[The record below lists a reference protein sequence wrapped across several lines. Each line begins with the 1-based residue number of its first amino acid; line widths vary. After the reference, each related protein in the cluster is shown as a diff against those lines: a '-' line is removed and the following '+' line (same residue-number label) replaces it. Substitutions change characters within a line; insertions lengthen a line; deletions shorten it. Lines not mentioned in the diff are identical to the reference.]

1 MSSLSNLTIH
11 SIGGGWGK
19 DVEDEGLEL
28 VAVIR
33 GTDIPNLEINNI
45 QGVPFRYETQK
56 KIQSRL
62 LQIGDLV
69 IEISGGSASSKQRTG
84 RCLYITD
91 ELLKNLGGK
100 VIPASFCKLLRLDR
114 KKVNSKY
121 VYYQIK
127 AMHLSDEI
135 ASFENQSTGIS
146 NFQFNRFID
155 EIRPSILDIE
165 VQNKIV
171 NFLEKIDLKIINNI
185 NINQTL
191 EQIAQTIFKSWFI
204 DFDPVHA
211 KANALASGQA
221 AEQATQAAMAVISGK
236 NTQELHRLQTANP
249 EQYQQLWE
257 IAEAFPSGVDEEGVP
272 RGWGQTTLSEVC
284 SMKNGYAF
292 KSSDWTDEGIPVIK
306 IGSVKPMIVEV
317 DGNGFVDEEHSVLH
331 SEFLLTE
338 GDIVVGLTGY
348 VGEVGRI
355 PQGRTAMLNQRVAKF
370 IPNKL
375 NEQQDYYSF
384 VYCLVRD
391 KSFKAF
397 AETNAKGS
405 AQANISTKELLNY
418 SIILASS
425 EIQMKFES
433 LIKPLLD
440 KILVNSGNNENL
452 SKVRDLLLPK
462 LLSGEIH
469 L

>member
-62 LQIGDLV
+62 LQVGDLV

-211 KANALASGQA
+211 KANALASGQTL
-221 AEQATQAAMAVISGK
+221 EQATQAAMAVISGK

-257 IAEAFPSGVDEEGVP
+257 IAEAFPRGFDEEGVP
-272 RGWGQTTLSEVC
+272 RGWEITTIDENYNVVMGQSPKGETYNEESNGTLFYQGRAEFGWRYPEPRLYTTDPKRIAKKSNILMSVRAPVGDLNVALEDCCIGRGLAALSHKSNSLSFGLYQIKNLQNEFDVFNGEGTVFGSINQKDLKSIRVINPSSKIIKLFDDVC
-284 SMKNGYAF
+284 STN
-292 KSSDWTDEGIPVIK
+292 D
-306 IGSVKPMIVEV
+306 
-317 DGNGFVDEEHSVLH
+317 
-331 SEFLLTE
+331 LL
-338 GDIVVGLTGY
+338 I
-348 VGEVGRI
+348 
-355 PQGRTAMLNQRVAKF
+355 
-370 IPNKL
+370 
-375 NEQQDYYSF
+375 
-384 VYCLVRD
+384 
-391 KSFKAF
+391 
-397 AETNAKGS
+397 
-405 AQANISTKELLNY
+405 
-418 SIILASS
+418 
-425 EIQMKFES
+425 
-433 LIKPLLD
+433 
-440 KILVNSGNNENL
+440 ENL
-452 SKVRDLLLPK
+452 SREILSLRKIRDELLPM
-462 LLSGEIH
+462 LLSGEV
-469 L
+469 

>member
-1 MSSLSNLTIH
+1 MSSWKQVRFSEICDITRGGSPRPIQEYMTNDGVPWIKISDATASNSRFIEKTKEFIKTSGISKSREVFPDDLILSNSATPGIPKFMRIYACIH
-11 SIGGGWGK
+11 DGWLLLRNFNGAEK
-19 DVEDEGLEL
+19 EFIYWLLLNERDKLIQQGNGSVFTNLK
-28 VAVIR
+28 
-33 GTDIPNLEINNI
+33 TDILKNHIVNIPDDIEEQKRIATILNNI
-45 QGVPFRYETQK
+45 Q
-56 KIQSRL
+56 
-62 LQIGDLV
+62 
-69 IEISGGSASSKQRTG
+69 
-84 RCLYITD
+84 
-91 ELLKNLGGK
+91 
-100 VIPASFCKLLRLDR
+100 
-114 KKVNSKY
+114 
-121 VYYQIK
+121 
-127 AMHLSDEI
+127 
-135 ASFENQSTGIS
+135 
-146 NFQFNRFID
+146 
-155 EIRPSILDIE
+155 
-165 VQNKIV
+165 
-171 NFLEKIDLKIINNI
+171 EKIELNTQ
-185 NINQTL
+185 INQTL

-211 KANALASGQA
+211 KANALASGQTL
-221 AEQATQAAMAVISGK
+221 EQATQAAMAVISGK

-249 EQYQQLWE
+249 KQYQQLWE
-257 IAEAFPSGVDEEGVP
+257 IAEAFPSGFDEEGVP
-272 RGWGQTTLSEVC
+272 RGWEQTTLSEVC

-292 KSSDWTDEGIPVIK
+292 KSSDWTEEGIPVIK

-418 SIILASS
+418 SIILASP

-440 KILVNSGNNENL
+440 KILVNSGNNEYL
-452 SKVRDLLLPK
+452 SKVRDLLLPN

>member
-1 MSSLSNLTIH
+1 MEFKKITVGNFAENLDRFRIPLSSAEREKKRGKYPYYGAAKIIDYVDGFTHSGLSVLIAEDGSVETDKGYPVVQLANGEYWVNNHTHVLK
-11 SIGGGWGK
+11 GK
-19 DVEDEGLEL
+19 NDWDTLYLYYALQIIKVSPFVTG
-28 VAVIR
+28 AV
-33 GTDIPNLEINNI
+33 
-45 QGVPFRYETQK
+45 QK
-56 KIQSRL
+56 KISQKALNSM
-62 LQIGDLV
+62 
-69 IEISGGSASSKQRTG
+69 
-84 RCLYITD
+84 
-91 ELLKNLGGK
+91 ELN
-100 VIPASFCKLLRLDR
+100 
-114 KKVNSKY
+114 Y
-121 VYYQIK
+121 
-127 AMHLSDEI
+127 
-135 ASFENQSTGIS
+135 FE
-146 NFQFNRFID
+146 D
-155 EIRPSILDIE
+155 PMIRR
-165 VQNKIV
+165 KIV
-171 NFLEKIDLKIINNI
+171 ESLLGLDKKIELNTQ
-185 NINQTL
+185 INQTL

-211 KANALASGQA
+211 KANALASGQT

-257 IAEAFPSGVDEEGVP
+257 IAEAFPSGFDEEGVP

>member
-62 LQIGDLV
+62 LQVGDLV

-211 KANALASGQA
+211 KANARASGQTL
-221 AEQATQAAMAVISGK
+221 EQATQAAMAEISGK
-236 NTQELHRLQTANP
+236 NTQELHRLHTANP

-257 IAEAFPSGVDEEGVP
+257 IAEAFPSGFSGYKNLGEIP
-272 RGWGQTTLSEVC
+272 IGWNVLTFKDFISE
-284 SMKNGYAF
+284 SK
-292 KSSDWTDEGIPVIK
+292 EK
-306 IGSVKPMIVEV
+306 IGSLEDVPEYSV
-317 DGNGFVDEEHSVLH
+317 GNEGIYPRSEKYNKSLSKTPEKNKVVRIGDLVFGMGSKTLNWGIMNDEIGSV
-331 SEFLLTE
+331 SPA
-338 GDIVVGLTGY
+338 Y
-348 VGEVGRI
+348 
-355 PQGRTAMLNQRVAKF
+355 
-370 IPNKL
+370 
-375 NEQQDYYSF
+375 F
-384 VYCLVRD
+384 VYRIFTNINYIYLN
-391 KSFKAF
+391 KYIKA
-397 AETNAKGS
+397 
-405 AQANISTKELLNY
+405 KEYDFQN
-418 SIILASS
+418 
-425 EIQMKFES
+425 
-433 LIKPLLD
+433 LIKPTSRQGQSVDKEMFLKKEIYVPNEYLLNIYLNKLKEID
-440 KILVNSGNNENL
+440 SLVYSYTTEVLILEQI
-452 SKVRDLLLPK
+452 RDELLPK
-462 LLSGEIH
+462 LLSGEI
-469 L
+469 

>member
-62 LQIGDLV
+62 LQVGDLV

-204 DFDPVHA
+204 DFDPVYA
-211 KANALASGQA
+211 KANALASGQTL
-221 AEQATQAAMAVISGK
+221 EQATQAAMAVISGK

-257 IAEAFPSGVDEEGVP
+257 IAEAFPSGFSGYKNLGEIP
-272 RGWGQTTLSEVC
+272 IGWNVLTFKDFISE
-284 SMKNGYAF
+284 SK
-292 KSSDWTDEGIPVIK
+292 EK
-306 IGSVKPMIVEV
+306 IGSLEDVPEYSV
-317 DGNGFVDEEHSVLH
+317 GNEGIYPRSEKYNKSLSKTPEKNKVVRIGDLVFGMGSKTLNWGIMNDEIGSV
-331 SEFLLTE
+331 SPA
-338 GDIVVGLTGY
+338 Y
-348 VGEVGRI
+348 
-355 PQGRTAMLNQRVAKF
+355 
-370 IPNKL
+370 
-375 NEQQDYYSF
+375 F
-384 VYCLVRD
+384 VYRIFTNINYIYLN
-391 KSFKAF
+391 KYIKA
-397 AETNAKGS
+397 
-405 AQANISTKELLNY
+405 KEYDFQN
-418 SIILASS
+418 
-425 EIQMKFES
+425 
-433 LIKPLLD
+433 LIKPTSRQGQSVDKEIFLKKEIYVPNEYLLNIYLNKLKEID
-440 KILVNSGNNENL
+440 SLVYSYTTEVLILEQI
-452 SKVRDLLLPK
+452 RDELLPK
-462 LLSGEIH
+462 LLSGEI
-469 L
+469 

>member
-19 DVEDEGLEL
+19 DVKDEGLEL

-62 LQIGDLV
+62 LQVGDLV

-211 KANALASGQA
+211 KAEALANGQT

-257 IAEAFPSGVDEEGVP
+257 IADAFPSGFDEEGVP
-272 RGWGQTTLSEVC
+272 RGWEQTTLSEVC

-292 KSSDWTDEGIPVIK
+292 KSSDWTEEGIPVIK

-418 SIILASS
+418 SIILASP

-440 KILVNSGNNENL
+440 KILVNSGNNEYL
-452 SKVRDLLLPK
+452 SKVRDLLLPN

>member
-1 MSSLSNLTIH
+1 MSKLGDFVRVQGGYAFKSSELSDDKTGVPVIKIGNITGGSFVDLSNYQSVSFQLFEKTKSFATKDNDIL
-11 SIGGGWGK
+11 IAMTGANVGK
-19 DVEDEGLEL
+19 TSRVPVNSDAYLINQRVGRFLLKEDCPYTSDFIYY
-28 VAVIR
+28 VV
-33 GTDIPNLEINNI
+33 
-45 QGVPFRYETQK
+45 
-56 KIQSRL
+56 
-62 LQIGDLV
+62 
-69 IEISGGSASSKQRTG
+69 SSKQAYQYFSRVADGAAQPNISGKTIEDLEFPNIDS
-84 RCLYITD
+84 RC
-91 ELLKNLGGK
+91 
-100 VIPASFCKLLRLDR
+100 A
-114 KKVNSKY
+114 
-121 VYYQIK
+121 
-127 AMHLSDEI
+127 
-135 ASFENQSTGIS
+135 
-146 NFQFNRFID
+146 
-155 EIRPSILDIE
+155 
-165 VQNKIV
+165 NKIG
-171 NFLEKIDLKIINNI
+171 NILKSLDDKTQLNTQ
-185 NINQTL
+185 INQTL

-211 KANALASGQA
+211 KANALASGQTL
-221 AEQATQAAMAVISGK
+221 EQATQAAMAVISGK

-257 IAEAFPSGVDEEGVP
+257 IAEAFPSGFDEEGVP
-272 RGWGQTTLSEVC
+272 RGWEQTTLSEVC

-292 KSSDWTDEGIPVIK
+292 KSSDWTEEGIPVIK

-418 SIILASS
+418 SIILASP

-440 KILVNSGNNENL
+440 KILVNSGNNEYL
-452 SKVRDLLLPK
+452 SKVRDLLLPN

>member
-1 MSSLSNLTIH
+1 MSSWKKSKLSEVINI
-11 SIGGGWGK
+11 IGGGTPKRSEEKYWNGNIPWLSVA
-19 DVEDEGLEL
+19 DFNNDLRFVSSSAEYITELGLSQSSTKL
-28 VAVIR
+28 LKRGDLIISAR
-33 GTDIPNLEINNI
+33 GTVGCLAQLDKPMAFNQSCYGLNGKENIIDNGFLYYFLKNNI
-45 QGVPFRYETQK
+45 KELKQKTHGAVFDTITRDTFDYIEIYYPNIERQKEIAEILEDYDK
-56 KIQSRL
+56 KIQL
-62 LQIGDLV
+62 NTQ
-69 IEISGGSASSKQRTG
+69 
-84 RCLYITD
+84 
-91 ELLKNLGGK
+91 
-100 VIPASFCKLLRLDR
+100 
-114 KKVNSKY
+114 
-121 VYYQIK
+121 
-127 AMHLSDEI
+127 
-135 ASFENQSTGIS
+135 
-146 NFQFNRFID
+146 
-155 EIRPSILDIE
+155 
-165 VQNKIV
+165 
-171 NFLEKIDLKIINNI
+171 
-185 NINQTL
+185 INQTL

-211 KANALASGQA
+211 KANALASGQTL
-221 AEQATQAAMAVISGK
+221 EQATQAAMAVISGK
-236 NTQELHRLQTANP
+236 NTQELHRLQTANL

-257 IAEAFPSGVDEEGVP
+257 IAEAFPSGFDEEGVP
-272 RGWGQTTLSEVC
+272 RGWEQTTLSEVC

-292 KSSDWTDEGIPVIK
+292 KSSDWTEEGIPVIK

-418 SIILASS
+418 SIILASP

-440 KILVNSGNNENL
+440 KILVNSGNNEYL
-452 SKVRDLLLPK
+452 SKVRDLLLPN

>member
-1 MSSLSNLTIH
+1 MSDLISVKL
-11 SIGGGWGK
+11 G
-19 DVEDEGLEL
+19 
-28 VAVIR
+28 
-33 GTDIPNLEINNI
+33 EIAN
-45 QGVPFRYETQK
+45 FKY
-56 KIQSRL
+56 
-62 LQIGDLV
+62 
-69 IEISGGSASSKQRTG
+69 
-84 RCLYITD
+84 
-91 ELLKNLGGK
+91 GK
-100 VIPASFCKLLRLDR
+100 VITKNDISLEG
-114 KKVNSKY
+114 KY
-121 VYYQIK
+121 PVYSGYQIVGY
-127 AMHLSDEI
+127 LDEYQ
-135 ASFENQSTGIS
+135 FENEQLVIVCRGMGGTGDIKLSPRKCSITNLAIVIS
-146 NFQFNRFID
+146 EDKTKVKQRYLYWVLKNSDTYSLRTGSAQPQITIHALENFSICINPNLDIQDKIS
-155 EIRPSILDIE
+155 SILDELDQKIE
-165 VQNKIV
+165 LNTQ
-171 NFLEKIDLKIINNI
+171 
-185 NINQTL
+185 INQTL

-211 KANALASGQA
+211 KANALASGQT

-257 IAEAFPSGVDEEGVP
+257 IAEAFPGGFDEEGVP
-272 RGWGQTTLSEVC
+272 RGWEQTTLSEVC

-292 KSSDWTDEGIPVIK
+292 KSSDWTEEGIPVIK

-418 SIILASS
+418 SIILASP

-440 KILVNSGNNENL
+440 KILVNSGNNEYL
-452 SKVRDLLLPK
+452 SKVRDLLLPN

>member
-62 LQIGDLV
+62 LQVGDLV

-211 KANALASGQA
+211 KANALASGQTL
-221 AEQATQAAMAVISGK
+221 EQATQAAMAVISGK

-257 IAEAFPSGVDEEGVP
+257 IAEAFPSGFSGYKNLGEIP
-272 RGWGQTTLSEVC
+272 IGWNVLTFKDFISE
-284 SMKNGYAF
+284 SK
-292 KSSDWTDEGIPVIK
+292 EK
-306 IGSVKPMIVEV
+306 IGSLEDVPEYSV
-317 DGNGFVDEEHSVLH
+317 GNEGIYPRSEKYNKSLSKTPEKNKVVRIGDLVFGMGSKTLNWGIMNDEIGSV
-331 SEFLLTE
+331 SPA
-338 GDIVVGLTGY
+338 Y
-348 VGEVGRI
+348 
-355 PQGRTAMLNQRVAKF
+355 
-370 IPNKL
+370 
-375 NEQQDYYSF
+375 F
-384 VYCLVRD
+384 VYRIFTNINYIYLN
-391 KSFKAF
+391 KYIKA
-397 AETNAKGS
+397 
-405 AQANISTKELLNY
+405 KEYDFQN
-418 SIILASS
+418 
-425 EIQMKFES
+425 
-433 LIKPLLD
+433 LIKPTSRQGQSVDKEMFLKKEIYVPNEYLLNIYLNKLKEID
-440 KILVNSGNNENL
+440 SLVYSYTTEVLILEQI
-452 SKVRDLLLPK
+452 RDELLPK
-462 LLSGEIH
+462 LLSGEV
-469 L
+469 

>member
-69 IEISGGSASSKQRTG
+69 IEIFGGSASSKQRTG

-272 RGWGQTTLSEVC
+272 WGWEERYLKDVCNIVYGKGLPKNKLTEKGFYVFGANGVIGFYDSYTYEKPQVLIGCRGTVGQVTLS
-284 SMKNGYAF
+284 Y
-292 KSSDWTDEGIPVIK
+292 P
-306 IGSVKPMIVEV
+306 
-317 DGNGFVDEEHSVLH
+317 
-331 SEFLLTE
+331 
-338 GDIVVGLTGY
+338 
-348 VGEVGRI
+348 
-355 PQGRTAMLNQRVAKF
+355 
-370 IPNKL
+370 
-375 NEQQDYYSF
+375 YSF
-384 VYCLVRD
+384 VTNNSLVIEYENSCVSMYYLE
-391 KSFKAF
+391 KYLSNINLK
-397 AETNAKGS
+397 EISSGS
-405 AQANISTKELLNY
+405 VQPQIT
-418 SIILASS
+418 
-425 EIQMKFES
+425 IQNMSKV
-433 LIKPLLD
+433 
-440 KILVNSGNNENL
+440 KILIPNIEILNFYSEKVKEIYDKRLHHFYENQSL

-462 LLSGEIH
+462 LLSGEV
-469 L
+469 

>member
-1 MSSLSNLTIH
+1 MSNFIRAEEYCVAVKDGTHNSPKKTENGVKLATSKNI
-11 SIGGGWGK
+11 IGGNLDLSTAYFISEEDANEVNKRSKVDKNDILISMIGTVGEVCLIK
-19 DVEDEGLEL
+19 DDPDF
-28 VAVIR
+28 VIKNV
-33 GTDIPNLEINNI
+33 G
-45 QGVPFRYETQK
+45 
-56 KIQSRL
+56 
-62 LQIGDLV
+62 
-69 IEISGGSASSKQRTG
+69 
-84 RCLYITD
+84 
-91 ELLKNLGGK
+91 LLKNKCAYKAKWLYFYLKTNQAQNLIKERLRGTTQQYLSLGELRNFP
-100 VIPASFCKLLRLDR
+100 VLLPKNEDHL
-114 KKVNSKY
+114 KNAVN
-121 VYYQIK
+121 
-127 AMHLSDEI
+127 
-135 ASFENQSTGIS
+135 
-146 NFQFNRFID
+146 
-155 EIRPSILDIE
+155 ILWE
-165 VQNKIV
+165 LEQKIQL
-171 NFLEKIDLKIINNI
+171 NTQ
-185 NINQTL
+185 INQTL

-211 KANALASGQA
+211 KANALANGQTT
-221 AEQATQAAMAVISGK
+221 EQATQAAMAVISGK

-249 EQYQQLWE
+249 KQYQQLWE
-257 IAEAFPSGVDEEGVP
+257 IAEAFPSGFDEEGVP
-272 RGWGQTTLSEVC
+272 RGWEQTTLSEVC

-292 KSSDWTDEGIPVIK
+292 KSSDWTEEGIPVIK

-418 SIILASS
+418 SIILASP

-440 KILVNSGNNENL
+440 KILVNSGNNEYL
-452 SKVRDLLLPK
+452 SKVRDLLLPN